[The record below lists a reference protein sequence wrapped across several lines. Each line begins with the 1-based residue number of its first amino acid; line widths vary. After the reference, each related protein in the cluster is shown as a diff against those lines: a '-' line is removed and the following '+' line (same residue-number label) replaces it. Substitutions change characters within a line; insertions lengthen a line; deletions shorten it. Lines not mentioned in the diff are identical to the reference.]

1 MAGVSVLGTDIG
13 VSGAVKVGIGA
24 HAEVGYYTDGKFKV
38 DVGAALGVGVDIG
51 FGYISGT
58 VDAVAGWLNLP
69 GIK

>member
-1 MAGVSVLGTDIG
+1 MLGTDIG

-24 HAEVGYYTDGKFKV
+24 HAEVGYTDGKFKV

-58 VDAVAGWLNLP
+58 VDAVAG
-69 GIK
+69 

>member
-1 MAGVSVLGTDIG
+1 MLGTDIG

-24 HAEVGYYTDGKFKV
+24 HAEVGYTDGKFKV

-51 FGYISGT
+51 FEVDISGT